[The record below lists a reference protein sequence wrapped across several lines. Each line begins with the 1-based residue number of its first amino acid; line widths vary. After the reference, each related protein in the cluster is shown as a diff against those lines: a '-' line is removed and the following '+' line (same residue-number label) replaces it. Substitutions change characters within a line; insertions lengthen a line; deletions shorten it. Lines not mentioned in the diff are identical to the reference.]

1 MTIVAVTFIV
11 RELSI
16 KLLNIYCIHFYSE
29 TLYFPP
35 VCFGSRTE
43 HVSALFGDTS
53 KVSPM

>member
-35 VCFGSRTE
+35 VCFGSLTE